1 MSDLLAVV
9 RNLNRL
15 AVLANTGLLDSPPE
29 EPFDRLTRLA
39 ARIVKTPVA
48 LVSLVDR
55 DRQFFKSLVGLPE
68 PWRTSRETPLS
79 HSFCQHVVALH
90 EPLVIPDARKDPIY
104 RDSPAIRDL
113 GVVAYCGV
121 PLNVSGAALGAFC
134 VIDHEPRQWSYEEVQ
149 ILKDLGA
156 CAMHEIELRMR
167 LAAVEAARREAETR
181 LEQMGG
187 RPPDG
192 RTLKG
197 TSRS

>member
-15 AVLANTGLLDSPPE
+15 AVLSGTGLLDSPPE

-39 ARIVKTPVA
+39 TRIVKTPIA

-55 DRQFFKSLVGLPE
+55 DRQFFKSLVGLTE
-68 PWRTSRETPLS
+68 PWRTRRETPLS

-113 GVVAYCGV
+113 GIIAYCGV
-121 PLNVSGAALGAFC
+121 PLATSGAALGAFC

-149 ILKDLGA
+149 IVKDLGA
-156 CAMHEIELRMR
+156 CAIHEIEMRMR
-167 LAAVEAARREAETR
+167 LAAVDAARREAEARVER
-181 LEQMGG
+181 LEG
-187 RPPDG
+187 RQPDG
-192 RTLKG
+192 RHLKG
-197 TSRS
+197 A